1 LDSRLD
7 LVLKADLGELDRA
20 ISATE
25 AYCKGR
31 GATNRVSFQFSL
43 ALDELLTN
51 VVSYGYP
58 EGGEHEVR
66 MSLWTEGETLV
77 GEFVDDGVAF
87 DPLVQAPTADTG
99 AGVAERRVGG
109 QGIHLVR
116 TLMDGVAYERTN
128 GQNHLRFWKRLA
140 TE

>member
-1 LDSRLD
+1 MDSRLD
-7 LVLKADLGELDRA
+7 LVLKAELGELDRA
-20 ISATE
+20 IGATE
-25 AYCKGR
+25 DFCKDR
-31 GATNRVSFQFSL
+31 RASSRVSFQFAL

-66 MSLWTEGETLV
+66 LSLWTEGETLY
-77 GEFVDDGVAF
+77 GEFVDDGIPF
-87 DPLVQAPTADTG
+87 DPLLEGPAVDME

-109 QGIHLVR
+109 QGIHLIR
-116 TLMDGVAYERTN
+116 TLMDGVSYEHTN